1 MKKLKVNLRKKIA
14 LTDWVKVVLL
24 CDALHPPKNCK
35 IKTE

>member
-24 CDALHPPKNCK
+24 CDALHPPN
-35 IKTE
+35 TENKK

>member
-24 CDALHPPKNCK
+24 CDALHPRKNVK
-35 IKTE
+35 